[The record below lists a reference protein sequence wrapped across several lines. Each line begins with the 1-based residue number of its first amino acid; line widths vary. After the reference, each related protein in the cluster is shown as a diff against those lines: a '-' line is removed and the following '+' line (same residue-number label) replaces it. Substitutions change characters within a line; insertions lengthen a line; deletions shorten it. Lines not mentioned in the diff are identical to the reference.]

1 VNLQTTI
8 ITYLINSI
16 MMKYKYN
23 IVSFRWCMA
32 ACMLFL
38 MSFLVPGPSIG
49 KGLAAAQEFEVPI
62 ASNDFTNRAKMI
74 SLSIKD
80 VPLAEAL
87 SELAQKADVGLSFN
101 PAIMPDTRATLNVA
115 HVSVR
120 QAVDSL
126 LGGTNLQAILP
137 TTRDVI
143 IIKEKPTQEQRKA
156 ATIQGTVTDSQ
167 SGETLPGV
175 NIIVKGTTTGTA
187 TGTSGEYS
195 LEVASL
201 QDTLVFSFIG
211 YEKQVVPINGRTE
224 INVQM
229 VSETLTG
236 EELVVVGYGTQE
248 KSDLTGSVG
257 SVDS

>member
-1 VNLQTTI
+1 
-8 ITYLINSI
+8 
-16 MMKYKYN
+16 
-23 IVSFRWCMA
+23 
-32 ACMLFL
+32 
-38 MSFLVPGPSIG
+38 
-49 KGLAAAQEFEVPI
+49 
-62 ASNDFTNRAKMI
+62 
-74 SLSIKD
+74 
-80 VPLAEAL
+80 
-87 SELAQKADVGLSFN
+87 
-101 PAIMPDTRATLNVA
+101 
-115 HVSVR
+115 
-120 QAVDSL
+120 
-126 LGGTNLQAILP
+126 
-137 TTRDVI
+137 
-143 IIKEKPTQEQRKA
+143 KEKPTQEQRKA

-257 SVDS
+257 SVDSEALTSAPSLNVEQALSGKISGVNVSTNSGRPGGRTEIKIRGYSSINASNDPLYIVDGVTLTSGMSSINPNNIESIQVLKDASATAIYGTRGSAG